1 MSQSANKDPFPFSPL
16 VLRLLPWGGW
26 LLMLGLALAISLLLR
41 PGLDTLEERLGAL
54 GWTLNPGTVPEE
66 RIIIVSIDER
76 SIAEVGPWP
85 WPREQMARL
94 VSAIDAAG
102 AQLQLH
108 DVIYSEA
115 KPNDALLVNSLQTS
129 GRAVLAQVPILQDGT
144 RLGTPEVRT
153 GVMTNPLPGIACD
166 ASSGAAR
173 LPRTDSFLA
182 PHSGFAGI
190 PKGHITPIIASD
202 GSIRKIPAL
211 ICVDGQAYLDD
222 GVPRQLGDVPAFRR
236 PV

>member
-1 MSQSANKDPFPFSPL
+1 MLA
-16 VLRLLPWGGW
+16 LRLHPWGGR
-26 LLMLGLALAISLLLR
+26 LLMLTLALAVSLLLLALLR
-41 PGLDTLEERLGAL
+41 PGLDTLEERLGVL
-54 GWTLNPGTVPEE
+54 GWTLDPVTVPEE

-115 KPNDALLVNSLQTS
+115 KPNDALLVNALQTS
-129 GRAVLAQVPILQDGT
+129 GRAVLAQVPILQNGPQ
-144 RLGTPEVRT
+144 LGTPAVRT
-153 GVMTNPLPGIACD
+153 GVMTNPLSGIACD
-166 ASSGAAR
+166 AASGGAR
-173 LPRTDSFLA
+173 LPTTNSFLA
-182 PHSGFAGI
+182 PHSDFVAI
-190 PKGHITPIIASD
+190 PKGHIAPIIASD

-211 ICVDGQAYLDD
+211 VCVDGQAY
-222 GVPRQLGDVPAFRR
+222 PALALTALIQATSSKNWNAS
-236 PV
+236 